1 MSWQFWLIPLVIF
14 WSFGFR
20 RRFNRPDRIG
30 KRHRRE
36 APVPARDPELLTE
49 LETQRD
55 YIGGLEARV
64 AERAPLRP
72 RVSHHPFTRS
82 QTSTI
87 SMPPSTT

>member
-14 WSFGFR
+14 WSFGFS

-36 APVPARDPELLTE
+36 EPVRDPELVNE

-64 AERAPLRP
+64 AELENRLDFTERLLATRAG
-72 RVSHHPFTRS
+72 
-82 QTSTI
+82 ST
-87 SMPPSTT
+87 PSAS